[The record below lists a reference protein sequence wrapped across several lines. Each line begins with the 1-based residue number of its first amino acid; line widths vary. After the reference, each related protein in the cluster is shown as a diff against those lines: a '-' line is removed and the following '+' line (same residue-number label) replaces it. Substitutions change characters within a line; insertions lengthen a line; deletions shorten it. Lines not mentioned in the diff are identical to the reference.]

1 MADRCSTTPATDW
14 LAHHARVAPDR
25 IALTDAATGDDVSY
39 GAWNDRVNRTARLLA
54 RRGVTR
60 GDRVA
65 VLARRRVDALD
76 VWLACGKMG
85 AVAQML
91 NVRLTAS
98 ELAEQLAPSPK
109 LLVHGDEEPAWAS
122 LDAPRVTLAEL
133 RSARASEPPSFE
145 SAAVG
150 PDDPWVICYTGGST
164 GAPRGAVLTHG
175 SIQAN
180 AVATVDGWGIRADD
194 STVLTAPLFHVG
206 GLLVLTA
213 PLLLVGGRS
222 IVCDRFDAGEVI
234 DLIAGARVTTFFGV
248 PTMHASLCRH
258 SRFATSD
265 LSSLRFVVSGGAP
278 CPESVVDAMRARGV
292 PFREGYGLTEAG
304 PNNFF
309 VPDSELDALRC
320 RVGYPLPG
328 VEARIVG
335 PGDAPLAPGVPGE
348 LCLRGAHLFA
358 GYLAARIDNVHDGWL
373 RTGDLAVVDARGAFS
388 IVGRLKDVIFCGGEN
403 VYPAEVE
410 GVLAAHSE
418 VAEVCVIP
426 LRDARLG
433 EVGRAVVVPQPSAET
448 FPTAELLAFARMRL
462 ARFKVPRDIVVAEA
476 LPRTSTG
483 KVDRRA
489 VLAAFG
495 TESRLLPESQNHGAA
510 HEHEPFP
517 LPNDAV

>member
-14 LAHHARVAPDR
+14 LAHHARVSPGH
-25 IALTDAATGDDVSY
+25 IALTDAATGEDISY
-39 GAWNDRVNRTARLLA
+39 ASWNERVNRTANLLA

-91 NVRLTAS
+91 NVRLTIS
-98 ELAEQLAPSPK
+98 ELAAQLTPSPR
-109 LLVHGDEEPAWAS
+109 LVVHGDDEPAWAS
-122 LDAPRVTLAEL
+122 LDVRRLSLAEL
-133 RSARASEPPSFE
+133 RDARASEVASFE

-150 PDDPWVICYTGGST
+150 PNAPWVVCYTGGST

-175 SIQAN
+175 SIHAN
-180 AVATVDGWGIRADD
+180 AIATVEGWGIRRND

-222 IVCDRFDAGEVI
+222 IVCDRFDAGDVL
-234 DLIAGARVTTFFGV
+234 DLIVGARVTTFFGV

-258 SRFATSD
+258 SRFAASD

-278 CPESVVDAMRARGV
+278 CPASVVDAMRARGV

-309 VPDSELDALRC
+309 VPDGELDALRC

-335 PGDAPLAPGVPGE
+335 PDDVPLAPGVPGE

-358 GYLAARIDNVHDGWL
+358 GYLEASADNVQDGWL

-410 GVLAAHSE
+410 GVLAGHSE

-426 LRDARLG
+426 VRDARLG
-433 EVGRAVVVPQPSAET
+433 EVGRAVVVPQPGAVDVRGG
-448 FPTAELLAFARMRL
+448 LLAYARTRL
-462 ARFKVPRDIVVAEA
+462 ARFKVPRDIVLADA
-476 LPRTSTG
+476 LPRTATG
-483 KVDRRA
+483 KVDRGA
-489 VLAAFG
+489 VVATFG
-495 TESRLLPESQNHGAA
+495 S
-510 HEHEPFP
+510 
-517 LPNDAV
+517 